1 MKKMKLHSCI
11 LILISILISILLYGC
26 SESFLDVESITEPT
40 TDNFYR
46 TIDDAERALIG
57 CYDGWQLTSA
67 NGNLAFYVASEV
79 MADECFGGTGNS
91 DGRGYQAI
99 DRFDISQSLSDA
111 NLFNGTWTDYY
122 AGIFRCNTLLQKME
136 QIDWKEDMVA
146 RGRIEGET
154 RVLRAM
160 MYFDLVRLFGN
171 IPLLTEPTS
180 ENVPQ
185 SDPKEVYRV
194 IAEDLKFAAENIPED
209 AYPKSNAAKND
220 GRITAYAAKALLARV
235 YLFYTG
241 YENGKYDPQVV
252 TKTEALQG
260 LEEVISSGEYDLV
273 PEFKNLWPAA
283 SSTPIEGQLAFNS
296 TYAGDG
302 NIETVLAQK
311 FNNTQD
317 YDGNVDGNRWLVM
330 MGLRNT
336 DWPPYGRGWGAC
348 TVHPKMWNAFEADDT
363 RREASIIHIANEGIE
378 EEFDL
383 NDQREYTGLTVK
395 KYTPMSFYDG
405 TSASKA
411 DGSGD
416 FQISQHQDF
425 VVIRYADVLLMA
437 AELGSTNAQE
447 YYDAVRA
454 RAGVASRSV
463 NKENL
468 MQERFL
474 EFAFEGQRYWDLLR
488 QGVEKA
494 AGVIAET
501 GVDVLSGGSPDK
513 ITIQES
519 DIITKRGLSQIPQT
533 QINYSN
539 NVLVQNEGW

>member
-1 MKKMKLHSCI
+1 MKLHSCI

>member
-1 MKKMKLHSCI
+1 MKLHSCI

-296 TYAGDG
+296 TYAGNG